1 MIENRRAV
9 VLTRYPTVDEMNA
22 IQLAA
27 RRARARQMKL
37 MLLVCVRGLKS
48 LAARL
53 SAVPAGKRLS
63 HA

>member
-9 VLTRYPTVDEMNA
+9 VLTRYPTIDEMNA

-53 SAVPAGKRLS
+53 GAVPAGKGLS

>member
-9 VLTRYPTVDEMNA
+9 VLTRYPPIDEMSA

-37 MLLVCVRGLKS
+37 MFLAGMRPLKS
-48 LAARL
+48 LAAV
-53 SAVPAGKRLS
+53 SAGRRVS